1 MKTNLRTFIK
11 HTAKDFH
18 NQSVNPPVVRASTI
32 IFKNLQ
38 EIEKAEKKY
47 LKNPRSGNFNYG
59 RQGTPT
65 TYALQKVLQEMEE
78 CYKVYLTPTGFGA
91 VFLAVLSVVQPG
103 DEILVTDSVYSPT
116 RLLTQDYLKKFNI
129 KSIFYN
135 PLNLNDLKN
144 KISKKTKLI
153 FVENPGSN
161 TFEFQDL
168 KKIIT
173 LAKKNNIFTAI
184 DNTWATPYLLKPIKL
199 GFDMSIVSATKYYS
213 GHSDV
218 MGGSLAINK
227 KVFKLVEPTNRVSG
241 LRLSPD
247 EAYLVL
253 RGIRTLDVRLD
264 KHHLNALKVANFLSK
279 HKKILNVYYP
289 YKKKSQNYK
298 MWKKYYSGASGLM
311 GLKVK
316 SKNKKTVKNFIN
328 SLKLFGYGY
337 SWGGFESLA
346 LYQSQ
351 RQLGARNYTNL
362 KKNEHIIRLHIG
374 LEDPKDIINDLKQG
388 LKKIKESNGKV
399 FPKQKCIHYF
409 NSLLPSCNYCPRYT
423 PNFWAILF

>member
-1 MKTNLRTFIK
+1 MGNSFKTFLK

-144 KISKKTKLI
+144 KVSKKTKLI

-388 LKKIKESNGKV
+388 LKKIK
-399 FPKQKCIHYF
+399 
-409 NSLLPSCNYCPRYT
+409 
-423 PNFWAILF
+423 